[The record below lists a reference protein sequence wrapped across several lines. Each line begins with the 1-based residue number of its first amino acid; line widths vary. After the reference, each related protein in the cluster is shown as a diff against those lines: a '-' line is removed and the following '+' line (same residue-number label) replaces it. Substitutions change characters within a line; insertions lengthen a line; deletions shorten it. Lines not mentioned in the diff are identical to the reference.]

1 MKTSKKEILLIISS
15 FLVGGVVMLI
25 LISFTPLVES
35 IIGSRND
42 YVITKNRTQIYEKSS
57 LSSAVEKVYD
67 AVVVIQSIKDGD
79 IIYSGTGFI
88 YKVDE
93 KNGYIITNEH
103 VISSGEKIN
112 IIYTSDVE
120 EEASVLGKDEYLDLA
135 ILKVTKKNIKTIA
148 EIGSSEDMK
157 IGDAVFTI
165 GSPIGYEYR
174 GSVTSGVLSGKDRM
188 VSTIVGYS
196 VSSDWVMRVL
206 QIDASINPGNSG
218 GPLLNV
224 NGEVVGI
231 CSLKLVDDNI
241 EGMGFAIPIEYAMS
255 HVETLEKG
263 KKITWPVLGIGIA
276 NLNETS
282 KILKHDLSINTKQKE
297 GVMVLSIKDNTGA
310 SKSELKPG
318 DIIIEVEGHKV
329 KDTAH
334 LRYELFQHQAGDTIE
349 IKYIRSEKEHKTK
362 IKLSS

>member
-1 MKTSKKEILLIISS
+1 MAKKKKRKETATKDKDYVIELKGIFLLLIAIIGCCPFGIVADIIKGFSS

-57 LSSAVEKVYD
+57 LSSAVEKIYD

-135 ILKVTKKNIKTIA
+135 ILKVTKKN
-148 EIGSSEDMK
+148 
-157 IGDAVFTI
+157 
-165 GSPIGYEYR
+165 
-174 GSVTSGVLSGKDRM
+174 M
-188 VSTIVGYS
+188 V
-196 VSSDWVMRVL
+196 
-206 QIDASINPGNSG
+206 
-218 GPLLNV
+218 
-224 NGEVVGI
+224 
-231 CSLKLVDDNI
+231 
-241 EGMGFAIPIEYAMS
+241 
-255 HVETLEKG
+255 
-263 KKITWPVLGIGIA
+263 
-276 NLNETS
+276 
-282 KILKHDLSINTKQKE
+282 
-297 GVMVLSIKDNTGA
+297 
-310 SKSELKPG
+310 
-318 DIIIEVEGHKV
+318 II
-329 KDTAH
+329 
-334 LRYELFQHQAGDTIE
+334 
-349 IKYIRSEKEHKTK
+349 
-362 IKLSS
+362 